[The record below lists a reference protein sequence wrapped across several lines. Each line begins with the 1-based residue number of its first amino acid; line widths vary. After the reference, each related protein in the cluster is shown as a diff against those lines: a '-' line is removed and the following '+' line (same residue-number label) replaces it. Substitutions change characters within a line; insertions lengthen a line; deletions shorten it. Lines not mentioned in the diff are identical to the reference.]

1 VDPPCKGAL
10 RWVLPVSNVTS
21 SRNHAVRA
29 RAGKGAM
36 GYGKNRGTEERAP
49 TEGMVVNVPI
59 IYYHNN
65 SSYVMQRH
73 QCDMVGCFMPIAK

>member
-1 VDPPCKGAL
+1 MIMATG
-10 RWVLPVSNVTS
+10 R
-21 SRNHAVRA
+21 
-29 RAGKGAM
+29 
-36 GYGKNRGTEERAP
+36 TEERAP